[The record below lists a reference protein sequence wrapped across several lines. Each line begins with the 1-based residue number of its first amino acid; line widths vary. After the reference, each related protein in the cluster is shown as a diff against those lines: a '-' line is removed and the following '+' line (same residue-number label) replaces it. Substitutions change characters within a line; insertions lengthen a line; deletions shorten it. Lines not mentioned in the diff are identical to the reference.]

1 MEQKTIKIFL
11 ASSNELHDER
21 EKFGNFIRQLDK
33 IYKGRGMRVK
43 VFEWEDYDASITDR
57 RTQDKYNEKV
67 QESDMFVAMFYTKA
81 GKFTI
86 EEFDVA
92 MDEYRKKGFPK
103 VYVYCKVL
111 NEGEVE
117 TPELKAF
124 KYRLNENGNEQFWAN
139 YSNQDSLQLH
149 FIQQFLMV
157 ENGLNNLKLEGD
169 KVMLEGIA
177 VAKLANLPF
186 AAGNKNYKEMK
197 KELDGLPEEIELAR
211 QSANEHSDSEKHRN
225 NLQKKLNRYNAL
237 IEEFARLQQ
246 TLFETSQRIAEMQ
259 REQLSDKLRRATEAF
274 EKGNLERANTL
285 LDEIING
292 ALISKD

>member
-1 MEQKTIKIFL
+1 
-11 ASSNELHDER
+11 
-21 EKFGNFIRQLDK
+21 
-33 IYKGRGMRVK
+33 
-43 VFEWEDYDASITDR
+43 
-57 RTQDKYNEKV
+57 
-67 QESDMFVAMFYTKA
+67 
-81 GKFTI
+81 
-86 EEFDVA
+86 
-92 MDEYRKKGFPK
+92 
-103 VYVYCKVL
+103 
-111 NEGEVE
+111 
-117 TPELKAF
+117 
-124 KYRLNENGNEQFWAN
+124 
-139 YSNQDSLQLH
+139 
-149 FIQQFLMV
+149 
-157 ENGLNNLKLEGD
+157 
-169 KVMLEGIA
+169 MLEGIA

-211 QSANEHSDSEKHRN
+211 QSANEHPDSEKHRN

-292 ALISKD
+292 ADSDFEGLKEIHKPYHQKIDALLLRAKTVMLEVNTPISERIKQVQDIYAKADEWAKESALPDEKYDGLLRVYSSFLYNYGLYKAAELVYLRLIALREKLYGPEHPVTATSYNNIGALYNNQGEYAKALKYLGKTLAIWERVLGPDHPDTKTVMENMIICLEEMQG